1 MRSIHLLVALDTE
14 NPSAAFGTIADF
26 TRFADIAED
35 IHVVE
40 THPPATPD
48 TPRDSD
54 WEVNFRRGI
63 MRWNEAETL
72 DPERLRIEFDQT
84 DGDFEEFRG
93 SWQLAPAGS
102 GSGTEV
108 RFEVTY
114 DFGIES
120 LVGIMDPIA
129 ERVIKRAICSVLE
142 GLFGSITVLEG
153 GEALTDLPGPS
164 PEAAPS
170 LSARGG
176 A

>member
-14 NPSAAFGTIADF
+14 NPSAAFETIADF

-40 THPPATPD
+40 THRPTAPD
-48 TPRDSD
+48 APRDSD

-63 MRWNEAETL
+63 MRWNEAEIL
-72 DPERLRIEFDQT
+72 DPEKLRIEFDQT

-93 SWQLAPAGS
+93 SWQLTPAGS
-102 GSGTEV
+102 GIEV

-153 GEALTDLPGPS
+153 GEALTDLPGTA
-164 PEAAPS
+164 PEPAHS

>member
-14 NPSAAFGTIADF
+14 NPSAAFETIADF

-40 THPPATPD
+40 THGPTAPD
-48 TPRDSD
+48 APRDSD

-63 MRWNEAETL
+63 MRWNEAEIL
-72 DPERLRIEFDQT
+72 DPEKLRIEFDQT

-93 SWQLAPAGS
+93 SWQLTPAGS
-102 GSGTEV
+102 GIEV

-129 ERVIKRAICSVLE
+129 ERVIKRAICAVLE

-153 GEALTDLPGPS
+153 GEALTDLPGPA
-164 PEAAPS
+164 PEPAHS